1 VTLIRRRAVA
11 AAALGLLLLRAEA
24 GAHVA
29 PSLDDNNRY
38 LKLSLLG
45 DRVRLAYTVF
55 FGEVPGLAMRR
66 TIDTDRDGQLSDAE
80 TDGFARRL
88 ADEVAGQLAVQL
100 DGRDAAVTFSL
111 VSFGSVTAAVAGSGG
126 GGAFSV
132 DLVATLCLQASGEG
146 RSEASGEGRS
156 EASGEASGELVHR
169 LTLRDRFHVPRPGET
184 EVHLEDGPGISIGHA
199 AIGEHRAAERG
210 FRFAGHVPALSEP
223 GLQVE
228 FRVAA
233 GTVIPRA
240 GACEAQAKARGALR
254 QGAGREA
261 GRGTRGKWLALGGAL
276 AALGVALGLRA
287 RRRARRSGSK
297 RATAPKVG
305 AGSDEV

>member
-1 VTLIRRRAVA
+1 VTVIRRRAVA

-80 TDGFARRL
+80 TDGFARKL

-111 VSFGSVTAAVAGSGG
+111 VSFGSVTAAVAGSGS

-132 DLVATLCLQASGEG
+132 DLVATLCLQASREG
-146 RSEASGEGRS
+146 RSEAGG
-156 EASGEASGELVHR
+156 EASGKANGELVHR

-184 EVHLEDGPGISIGHA
+184 EVHLEDGPGISIGKA
-199 AIGEHRAAERG
+199 AIGEHGAAERV

-233 GTVIPRA
+233 GTAIPRA
-240 GACEAQAKARGALR
+240 GACEAQAKARGGLR

-287 RRRARRSGSK
+287 WRRARRSGSK